1 MHADQDLLF
10 LRVLRVPKMSKVPKI
25 VSNPSNGSL

>member
-10 LRVLRVPKMSKVPKI
+10 LRVLRVPKIPKVPKI
-25 VSNPSNGSL
+25 VSNSPNESL